1 MDRRKMIIMVLIVAV
16 VLAGV
21 ATFSIWSYL
30 QSKQQEVERAKVGM
44 IEVVAAAENIP
55 LGSTIEQ
62 RQLKKVLWPKANV
75 PPGTFQDPGLLVGR
89 TVVSNIVVGEPLME
103 AKLASGDSKSG
114 VMTYIIPE
122 GHRAMAVAVNDV
134 AGVAGF
140 VLPNSTVD
148 VIVTTT
154 PPQGQRI
161 SKIVL
166 QNLRVLAV
174 GQKMEQKEGK
184 AIQVPTVTVSITP
197 EEAEKLALASNVGTL
212 QLLLRGAKDN
222 APASTKGAST
232 ANLLGGS
239 GQPVV
244 ARRTSARPTSAVPVQ
259 EKEEVMNITVI
270 KSGKG
275 GTTRSQERL
284 IEDGGFWKRSEVSK

>member
-1 MDRRKMIIMVLIVAV
+1 MDRRKMLIVVLIVAV
-16 VLAGV
+16 ALGGI
-21 ATFSIWSYL
+21 ATYSIWSYL
-30 QSKQQEVERAKVGM
+30 QSKQQEVERAKVDM
-44 IEVVAAAENIP
+44 MEVVAAAENIP

-62 RQLKKVLWPKANV
+62 RQLKKVLWPRANV
-75 PPGTFQDPGLLVGR
+75 PPGIFQDPALLVGR
-89 TVVSNIVVGEPLME
+89 TVVSNVFMGEPLME

-114 VMTYIIPE
+114 VMAYIIPE

-154 PPQGQRI
+154 PPRGPRI

-174 GQKMEQKEGK
+174 GQKMEEKEGK

-222 APASTKGAST
+222 VPASTRGASIP
-232 ANLLGGS
+232 NLLGGS
-239 GQPVV
+239 GHPVVARV
-244 ARRTSARPTSAVPVQ
+244 ARRTSAVPVRQ
-259 EKEEVMNITVI
+259 NEEVNITVI

-275 GTTRSQERL
+275 ETTKTQERFV
-284 IEDGGFWKRSEVSK
+284 EENGVWRRSEVSK

>member
-1 MDRRKMIIMVLIVAV
+1 MDRRRMLIVVLIVAI
-16 VLAGV
+16 VLAGI

-30 QSKQQEVERAKVGM
+30 QSKQQEVASAKVDLM
-44 IEVVAAAENIP
+44 EVVAASENIP
-55 LGSTIEQ
+55 LGSTLEQ
-62 RQLKKVLWPKANV
+62 RQLKKVLWPRANV
-75 PPGTFQDPGLLVGR
+75 PPGYFQDPGLLVGR
-89 TVVSNIVVGEPLME
+89 TVVSNIFTGEPLME
-103 AKLASGDSKSG
+103 AKLASGDSRSG
-114 VMTYIIPE
+114 VMAYIIPE

-154 PPQGQRI
+154 SPQGQRI

-174 GQKMEQKEGK
+174 GQKMEEKEGK

-197 EEAEKLALASNVGTL
+197 EEAERLALASNVGTL

-222 APASTKGAST
+222 TPASTRGAST
-232 ANLLGGS
+232 ANLLSGS
-239 GQPVV
+239 
-244 ARRTSARPTSAVPVQ
+244 SRPAAAGRGTKAVSVQ
-259 EKEEVMNITVI
+259 ENEEVNITLI
-270 KSGKG
+270 KSGKD
-275 GTTRSQERL
+275 GTQRTQERL
-284 IEDGGFWKRSEVSK
+284 VEENGFWRRSEVSK

>member
-1 MDRRKMIIMVLIVAV
+1 MVIVVLIVAV

-21 ATFSIWSYL
+21 ATFSLWSYL
-30 QSKQQEVERAKVGM
+30 QSKQQEVERAKVDM
-44 IEVVAAAENIP
+44 MEVVAAAENIP

-75 PPGTFQDPGLLVGR
+75 PPGTFQDPALLVGR
-89 TVVSNIVVGEPLME
+89 TAVSNIVVGEPLME
-103 AKLASGDSKSG
+103 SRLASSGSKAG
-114 VMTYIIPE
+114 VMAYLIPE

-140 VLPNSTVD
+140 ILPNSSVD

-154 PPQGQRI
+154 PPKGERI

-174 GQKMEQKEGK
+174 GQKIEEKEGK
-184 AIQVPTVTVSITP
+184 AMQVPTVTVSITP

-212 QLLLRGAKDN
+212 QLLLRGATDN
-222 APASTKGAST
+222 APASTRGASFP
-232 ANLLGGS
+232 NLLSGS
-239 GQPVV
+239 GQPTPTVAHV
-244 ARRTSARPTSAVPVQ
+244 ARRAPAPAPAVSVR
-259 EKEEVMNITVI
+259 ENDSVNITII
-270 KSGKG
+270 KSDKG
-275 GTTRSQERL
+275 GTTRSQEKL
-284 IEDGGFWKRSEVSK
+284 VEENGFWKRSEVSK

>member
-1 MDRRKMIIMVLIVAV
+1 MERRKMVIILLIVAIL
-16 VLAGV
+16 LAGV

-30 QSKQQEVERAKVGM
+30 QSKQQEVERAKVNM

-62 RQLKKVLWPKANV
+62 RQLKKVLWPRANV
-75 PPGTFQDPGLLVGR
+75 PPGTFQDPGVLVGR
-89 TVVSNIVVGEPLME
+89 TVVNNIVAGEPLME
-103 AKLASGDSKSG
+103 AKLVSSDSKSG
-114 VMTYIIPE
+114 VMAYIIPE

-154 PPQGQRI
+154 PPKGERI

-166 QNLRVLAV
+166 QNLRILAV
-174 GQKMEQKEGK
+174 GQKMEEKDGK

-222 APASTKGAST
+222 APASTRGAST
-232 ANLLGGS
+232 ANLLSGS
-239 GQPVV
+239 GTVATVVRSRPVRV
-244 ARRTSARPTSAVPVQ
+244 REAVPIR
-259 EKEEVMNITVI
+259 ENENLTITVI
-270 KSGKG
+270 KGSKG
-275 GTTRSQERL
+275 ETKKS
-284 IEDGGFWKRSEVSK
+284 EDSFTEEGGMWNKREVTK